1 MGNISVTK
9 WASFY
14 TAVSCDQVSG
24 SKKGKLCNEPIN
36 LAT

>member
-1 MGNISVTK
+1 MGNITVTQRT
-9 WASFY
+9 SFY